1 MSPVT
6 PRTVSGRV
14 ADAASRGGT
23 RGSPLASCGWAA
35 IRVIC
40 LVMMAWMPIASAAAA
55 GPPGVVIDHVPAA
68 TGTYVGSPSLAILPD
83 GRYVACHDLFGPA
96 SSEWRGAVTRVF
108 QSGDRGATWTQVATV
123 EPAFWS
129 GLFVHREELYLM
141 GTTHHHG
148 RIVIRRSRDGGKTWS
163 VPDSAATGLL
173 TETGEY
179 HTAPMPVLV
188 HGGRLWRAF
197 EDAGGGTE
205 WGKRYGA
212 MMLSALEGDDL
223 LDRRSWTFSNPLPR
237 DAAWLD
243 GRFTGWLEGNAV
255 ADAEG
260 RVLDILRVDTPSGV
274 ERAAIVEISADGRRA
289 AFDPATGFIEFPGGA
304 KKFTI
309 RRDPR
314 SEALG
319 ERPVWWS
326 LATAVPPIA
335 EGRAKPASIRNT
347 LVLLRSHDLRTWE
360 SRSIVLHHPD
370 VAKHAF
376 QYVDWVFDG
385 DDLVAVSRTAHDD
398 DAGGAHRAHDAN
410 YLTFHRLENF
420 RDRTWAHSVVE
431 PASLGWQAGGRDQ
444 RSVEPVVPAAAL
456 ARPRPNVLFI
466 AADDLRTDLGCYGDP
481 LVRTPCLD
489 RLAARGTLFEAAYCQ
504 QAVCNPSRASLLT
517 GRRPDSLHIWDLP
530 THFRTRHP
538 ELVTL
543 PQVFKQQGYH
553 TENIGKIYHN
563 WRQRIEGDPA
573 SWSVPAVMH
582 FANHAADRPEIEG
595 PLPPDAAGAPRCEM
609 RDVPDDAYFDGRIA
623 TRAVEAVRA
632 AASRPEPFFLAV
644 GFWKPHAPFNAPKRY
659 WDLYDPASIPPP
671 RHPEWPQDAPRI
683 AWHDGRE
690 ILREAPEGRLSAAQA
705 RTIRHGYLAATSYLD
720 AQVGRVLEELDRL
733 GIADRTIV
741 VFWSDHGY
749 HLGEHDL
756 WAKTSNFEL
765 DARVPLI
772 IAAPGVPGGGH
783 VATPVEL
790 LDLYPTLVELADVS
804 QPAGLEG
811 ESLVPL
817 LHDHEADFKAVA
829 LTQHPR
835 PAYFNRGEGSA
846 PEAMGYSV
854 RSRSHRYT
862 EWRDWQTGQTLA
874 RELYD
879 HAADPFESVNLA
891 GRPAERDILDRH
903 AALLESF
910 RPLVRPG
917 WAPVL
922 P

>member
-1 MSPVT
+1 MIPVV
-6 PRTVSGRV
+6 PRTISRRAAAAPRRGGR
-14 ADAASRGGT
+14 AASGVRGV
-23 RGSPLASCGWAA
+23 
-35 IRVIC
+35 IRVVRR
-40 LVMMAWMPIASAAAA
+40 VMMTLMVVAAAAEA

-108 QSGDRGATWTQVATV
+108 QSGDSGASWSQIATV

-129 GLFVHREELYLM
+129 GLFVHRGELYLM

-148 RIVIRRSRDGGKTWS
+148 RIVIRRSRDGGTTWS

-173 TETGEY
+173 TEQGEF

-188 HGGRLWRAF
+188 HRGRLWRAF

-205 WGKRYGA
+205 WGKRYAA
-212 MMLSALEGDDL
+212 MMLSAPEDADL
-223 LDRRSWTFSNPLPR
+223 LDRRNWAFSNPLPR

-255 ADAEG
+255 ADADG

-289 AFDPATGFIEFPGGA
+289 AFDPETGFIDFPGGA

-314 SEALG
+314 SEAGG
-319 ERPVWWS
+319 ERPVWWT
-326 LATAVPPIA
+326 LATAVAPID

-347 LVLLRSHDLRTWE
+347 LVLLRSHDLRNWE
-360 SRSIVLHHPD
+360 PRSIVLHHPD

-376 QYVDWVFDG
+376 QYVDWLFDA

-398 DAGGAHRAHDAN
+398 DTGGAHRAHDAN

-420 RDRTWAHSVVE
+420 RDRTWADSVVE
-431 PASLGWQAGGRDQ
+431 PASLGWPAAGRE
-444 RSVEPVVPAAAL
+444 RRPVEPVVPAAAL
-456 ARPRPNVLFI
+456 ERVRPNVLFI

-517 GRRPDSLHIWDLP
+517 GRRPDSLQIWDLP

-538 ELVTL
+538 DIITL
-543 PQVFKQQGYH
+543 PQWFKQQGYH
-553 TENIGKIYHN
+553 AENIGKIYHN
-563 WRQRIEGDPA
+563 WRQRIAGDPA

-582 FANHAADRPEIEG
+582 VASHATDLPVIEG
-595 PLPPDAAGAPRCEM
+595 RLPPDVAGAPRCEM
-609 RDVPDDAYFDGRIA
+609 RDVPDEAYFDGRIA
-623 TRAVEAVRA
+623 ALAVDSLRA
-632 AASRPEPFFLAV
+632 AARRPEPFFLAV

-671 RHPEWPQDAPRI
+671 QHPEWPQDAPRI

-690 ILREAPEGRLSAAQA
+690 ILREAPQGRLSDAQVRA
-705 RTIRHGYLAATSYLD
+705 IRHGYLAATSYLD
-720 AQVGRVLEELDRL
+720 AQVGRVLDELDRL
-733 GIADRTIV
+733 GIAERTVV

-772 IAAPGVPGGGH
+772 IAAPGVPGGGR

-790 LDLYPTLVELADVS
+790 LDLFPTLVELAGLP

-817 LHDHEADFKAVA
+817 LHDPDANAEAVA

-835 PAYFNRGEGSA
+835 PAYFNTGEGSA

-862 EWRDWQTGQTLA
+862 EWRDWQTGQMLA

-879 HAADPFESVNLA
+879 HEADPWETVNLA
-891 GRPAERDILDRH
+891 GRPAERDILHRH

-910 RPLVRPG
+910 GPLVRPG

>member
-6 PRTVSGRV
+6 PRTVSGHV

-68 TGTYVGSPSLAILPD
+68 TQTYVGSPSLAILPD

-108 QSGDRGATWTQVATV
+108 QSGDRGASWTQVATV

-212 MMLSALEGDDL
+212 MMLSALEGADL

-319 ERPVWWS
+319 ERPVWWT
-326 LATAVPPIA
+326 LATAVAPIA

-360 SRSIVLHHPD
+360 SRSIVLHHPPS
-370 VAKHAF
+370 A
-376 QYVDWVFDG
+376 
-385 DDLVAVSRTAHDD
+385 
-398 DAGGAHRAHDAN
+398 
-410 YLTFHRLENF
+410 
-420 RDRTWAHSVVE
+420 
-431 PASLGWQAGGRDQ
+431 PASGL
-444 RSVEPVVPAAAL
+444 
-456 ARPRPNVLFI
+456 
-466 AADDLRTDLGCYGDP
+466 
-481 LVRTPCLD
+481 
-489 RLAARGTLFEAAYCQ
+489 
-504 QAVCNPSRASLLT
+504 
-517 GRRPDSLHIWDLP
+517 RPDSL
-530 THFRTRHP
+530 
-538 ELVTL
+538 
-543 PQVFKQQGYH
+543 
-553 TENIGKIYHN
+553 
-563 WRQRIEGDPA
+563 
-573 SWSVPAVMH
+573 
-582 FANHAADRPEIEG
+582 
-595 PLPPDAAGAPRCEM
+595 
-609 RDVPDDAYFDGRIA
+609 
-623 TRAVEAVRA
+623 
-632 AASRPEPFFLAV
+632 
-644 GFWKPHAPFNAPKRY
+644 
-659 WDLYDPASIPPP
+659 
-671 RHPEWPQDAPRI
+671 
-683 AWHDGRE
+683 
-690 ILREAPEGRLSAAQA
+690 
-705 RTIRHGYLAATSYLD
+705 
-720 AQVGRVLEELDRL
+720 
-733 GIADRTIV
+733 
-741 VFWSDHGY
+741 
-749 HLGEHDL
+749 
-756 WAKTSNFEL
+756 
-765 DARVPLI
+765 I
-772 IAAPGVPGGGH
+772 IAI
-783 VATPVEL
+783 
-790 LDLYPTLVELADVS
+790 S
-804 QPAGLEG
+804 
-811 ESLVPL
+811 
-817 LHDHEADFKAVA
+817 
-829 LTQHPR
+829 
-835 PAYFNRGEGSA
+835 
-846 PEAMGYSV
+846 
-854 RSRSHRYT
+854 
-862 EWRDWQTGQTLA
+862 
-874 RELYD
+874 
-879 HAADPFESVNLA
+879 SVNTSLTSPTM
-891 GRPAERDILDRH
+891 GMSTLTRLEMLDG
-903 AALLESF
+903 SMSM
-910 RPLVRPG
+910 
-917 WAPVL
+917 
-922 P
+922 